1 MLAMFLNPGT
11 ILKEG
16 KAIVPPYQ
24 NTRCTMKKKK
34 FEDYKELELRTLHG
48 RKAILKVLGLE
59 AKTLFGG
66 AWVEGVG
73 DTDAAGYA
81 TVFMPDGR
89 TLIESGLFEGCDID
103 PEETYFVIEVTH
115 PKQGR
120 IVFDKVSSDAL
131 RDFNHPR
138 NQAALAVRE
147 AKAAAEESAVE
158 AVIPGYLPL
167 RDARRLWSKYR
178 ADFAEA
184 MESEDMDGVNM
195 PTMPKVDIDEL
206 RRKYSQIAKRR

>member
-1 MLAMFLNPGT
+1 
-11 ILKEG
+11 
-16 KAIVPPYQ
+16 
-24 NTRCTMKKKK
+24 MKKKK

-48 RKAILKVLGLE
+48 RKVILKVLGLE

-115 PKQGR
+115 PKR
-120 IVFDKVSSDAL
+120 
-131 RDFNHPR
+131 R
-138 NQAALAVRE
+138 AV
-147 AKAAAEESAVE
+147 
-158 AVIPGYLPL
+158 
-167 RDARRLWSKYR
+167 
-178 ADFAEA
+178 
-184 MESEDMDGVNM
+184 
-195 PTMPKVDIDEL
+195 
-206 RRKYSQIAKRR
+206 